1 MALVNILMPK
11 LGESIMEATVL
22 RWHKQV
28 GDFVK
33 LDETLLDIATDK
45 VDSEVP
51 STTEGILEEVL
62 CKENDIIPI
71 GSVIARIRTN
81 EPEQMVVPETTVQ
94 TAPPVNYTAPEKN
107 EEPEG
112 MIPYQPSQYAPIE
125 KGDNARFFSPLVMNI
140 ASREGIPFQ
149 ELEKIQGTGIEGR
162 VTKKDI
168 LSYLENRQFSKSV
181 PPPQVITEAPVIK
194 PNPEPVNPPIQQTTT
209 PVYQQAPQTTSS
221 QPQAPVNISGN
232 VEIIEMDRMRKL
244 ISEHMTRSK
253 STSAHVTSFSEA
265 DVTNLVL
272 WRNKVKNEFEKRE
285 GEKLTLTPIFVE
297 AITKCLKKYPLLNA
311 SVVGD
316 SIVIKKDIN
325 IGMATALPNGNLIV
339 PVIKGADQF
348 NVTGLAKQVNRLANN
363 ARNGKLQPSDTQEG
377 TFTFTNVGTFG
388 SLMGTPIINQ
398 PQVAILAT
406 GAIKKKPVV
415 IESDKGDSI
424 AIRHMMFVSMSY
436 DHRIIDGGLG
446 ASFLTEFVKQLE
458 SFDGSKAL

>member
-221 QPQAPVNISGN
+221 QSQAPVNISGN

-316 SIVIKKDIN
+316 TIVIKKDIN

>member
-1 MALVNILMPK
+1 MPK

-22 RWHKQV
+22 LWHKQV

-51 STTEGILEEVL
+51 SPVEGTLVEVL

-71 GSVIARIRTN
+71 GSVIARINTGGEESN
-81 EPEQMVVPETTVQ
+81 SIQNTTPAIQLPDPVPATSTEEIEQDQ
-94 TAPPVNYTAPEKN
+94 I
-107 EEPEG
+107 
-112 MIPYQPSQYAPIE
+112 IPYQPSGFTPIE
-125 KGDNARFFSPLVMNI
+125 KGVNGRFFSPLVMNI

-149 ELEKIQGTGIEGR
+149 ELERIQGTGNEDR

-168 LSYLENRQFSKSV
+168 LDYLEHRHTHSLSSPVKVVHEKVNN
-181 PPPQVITEAPVIK
+181 PQ
-194 PNPEPVNPPIQQTTT
+194 PIPREETSYNQPA
-209 PVYQQAPQTTSS
+209 PVYQQ
-221 QPQAPVNISGN
+221 QPQLQSAPIQAPINISGN

-253 STSAHVTSFSEA
+253 ATSAHVTSFSEA
-265 DVTNLVL
+265 DVTNLVN
-272 WRNKVKNEFEKRE
+272 WRNKVKNDFEKRE
-285 GEKLTLTPIFVE
+285 GEKITFTPIFVE
-297 AITKCLKKYPLLNA
+297 AITKCLKKFPLLNA
-311 SVVGD
+311 SVVGET
-316 SIVIKKDIN
+316 IVVKKDIN

-348 NVTGLAKQVNRLANN
+348 NITGLAKQVNKLANN

-415 IESDKGDSI
+415 IESEKGDSI
-424 AIRHMMFVSMSY
+424 GIRHMMFVSMSY
-436 DHRIIDGGLG
+436 DHRIIDGGMG

-458 SFDGSKAL
+458 GFDGSKVF